1 MCYISLGLCVIL
13 YYTCPLF
20 TAIIFHYGCYSEP
33 ERLSK
38 FGWLCSLTGF
48 AGIIC
53 TASNASVEKG
63 FVVGV
68 ILALASSLS
77 YTFHLVCV
85 RRTRSDVHWS
95 QVEFNA
101 AFVWP
106 FILVPCTL
114 IGQHVFDKVTHDNDR
129 IIFNLHMEPFQWGI
143 GICIGTIVTIAL
155 CTITLGFQLEEA
167 PRGAMIM
174 YLEVP
179 LIIVAEYF
187 MFDIAM
193 S

>member
-1 MCYISLGLCVIL
+1 
-13 YYTCPLF
+13 
-20 TAIIFHYGCYSEP
+20 
-33 ERLSK
+33 
-38 FGWLCSLTGF
+38 
-48 AGIIC
+48 
-53 TASNASVEKG
+53 
-63 FVVGV
+63 
-68 ILALASSLS
+68 
-77 YTFHLVCV
+77 
-85 RRTRSDVHWS
+85 
-95 QVEFNA
+95 
-101 AFVWP
+101 
-106 FILVPCTL
+106 
-114 IGQHVFDKVTHDNDR
+114 
-129 IIFNLHMEPFQWGI
+129 MEPFQWGI